1 MARGFDPSLG
11 LEQHLFE
18 NNTLNN
24 NSSETNITTTTNT
37 TTTFRTTYVDFAGSG
52 MVKYKNQNKNKT

>member
-37 TTTFRTTYVDFAGSG
+37 TTFRTTYVDFAGSG
-52 MVKYKNQNKNKT
+52 MVTIYKSE